1 MDVMLI
7 FDVVIAIFGVY
18 MIGAALKMKKTGKIS
33 SAVITAEE
41 IARCRKTKEFI
52 AFIYWKEAVFGALI
66 IAVGVLGIINDKVVS
81 LGAFN
86 VVELFN
92 LPGGISVV
100 PVPAAQGKGTVFIKD
115 SPNHQMAFTGTSH
128 CDDMMSKTGRYL
140 RYEKNTG
147 SR

>member
-41 IARCRKTKEFI
+41 IARCRNTKGFI
-52 AFIYWKEAVFGALI
+52 AFIYWKEAVFGAVI
-66 IAVGVLGIINDKVVS
+66 IAVGILGIINDKVVS

-86 VVELFN
+86 VVELLIF
-92 LPGGISVV
+92 L
-100 PVPAAQGKGTVFIKD
+100 AAFLWFQ
-115 SPNHQMAFTGTSH
+115 SQ
-128 CDDMMSKTGRYL
+128 L
-140 RYEKNTG
+140 RKAREQFL
-147 SR
+147 

>member
-86 VVELFN
+86 VVEL
-92 LPGGISVV
+92 PGGISVV

>member
-86 VVELFN
+86 VVELLIFLAAFLCSSPSCARQGN
-92 LPGGISVV
+92 SFYKRFSESSDGIHRNV
-100 PVPAAQGKGTVFIKD
+100 TLR
-115 SPNHQMAFTGTSH
+115 
-128 CDDMMSKTGRYL
+128 RYDV
-140 RYEKNTG
+140 KNREV
-147 SR
+147 SAL

>member
-33 SAVITAEE
+33 SAVITAGE
-41 IARCRKTKEFI
+41 IERCRTTKEFI

-86 VVELFN
+86 VVELLIF
-92 LPGGISVV
+92 L
-100 PVPAAQGKGTVFIKD
+100 AAFLWFQ
-115 SPNHQMAFTGTSH
+115 SQ
-128 CDDMMSKTGRYL
+128 L
-140 RYEKNTG
+140 RKAREQFL
-147 SR
+147 

>member
-18 MIGAALKMKKTGKIS
+18 MIAAALKMKKTGKIS

-52 AFIYWKEAVFGALI
+52 AFIYWKEAVFALI

-86 VVELFN
+86 VVELLIF
-92 LPGGISVV
+92 L
-100 PVPAAQGKGTVFIKD
+100 AAFLWFQ
-115 SPNHQMAFTGTSH
+115 SQ
-128 CDDMMSKTGRYL
+128 L
-140 RYEKNTG
+140 RKAREQFL
-147 SR
+147 

>member
-33 SAVITAEE
+33 SAEE

-86 VVELFN
+86 VVELLIF
-92 LPGGISVV
+92 L
-100 PVPAAQGKGTVFIKD
+100 AAFLWFQ
-115 SPNHQMAFTGTSH
+115 SQ
-128 CDDMMSKTGRYL
+128 L
-140 RYEKNTG
+140 RKAREQFL
-147 SR
+147 

>member
-18 MIGAALKMKKTGKIS
+18 MLDRMVS
-33 SAVITAEE
+33 NAVITAEE

-86 VVELFN
+86 VVELLIF
-92 LPGGISVV
+92 L
-100 PVPAAQGKGTVFIKD
+100 AAFLWFQ
-115 SPNHQMAFTGTSH
+115 SQ
-128 CDDMMSKTGRYL
+128 L
-140 RYEKNTG
+140 RKAREQFL
-147 SR
+147 

>member
-18 MIGAALKMKKTGKIS
+18 MIAAALKMKKTGKIS

-66 IAVGVLGIINDKVVS
+66 IADKVVS

-86 VVELFN
+86 VVELLIF
-92 LPGGISVV
+92 L
-100 PVPAAQGKGTVFIKD
+100 AAFLWFQ
-115 SPNHQMAFTGTSH
+115 SQ
-128 CDDMMSKTGRYL
+128 L
-140 RYEKNTG
+140 RKAREQFL
-147 SR
+147 

>member
-52 AFIYWKEAVFGALI
+52 TFI
-66 IAVGVLGIINDKVVS
+66 
-81 LGAFN
+81 
-86 VVELFN
+86 
-92 LPGGISVV
+92 
-100 PVPAAQGKGTVFIKD
+100 
-115 SPNHQMAFTGTSH
+115 
-128 CDDMMSKTGRYL
+128 
-140 RYEKNTG
+140 
-147 SR
+147 

>member
-18 MIGAALKMKKTGKIS
+18 MIAAALKMKKTGKIS

-86 VVELFN
+86 VVELLIF
-92 LPGGISVV
+92 LV
-100 PVPAAQGKGTVFIKD
+100 
-115 SPNHQMAFTGTSH
+115 AFLWFQSQ
-128 CDDMMSKTGRYL
+128 L
-140 RYEKNTG
+140 RKAREQFL
-147 SR
+147 

>member
-7 FDVVIAIFGVY
+7 FDVVIVIFGVY

-33 SAVITAEE
+33 SVVITAEE

-66 IAVGVLGIINDKVVS
+66 DKVVS

-86 VVELFN
+86 VVELLIF
-92 LPGGISVV
+92 L
-100 PVPAAQGKGTVFIKD
+100 AAFLWFQ
-115 SPNHQMAFTGTSH
+115 SQ
-128 CDDMMSKTGRYL
+128 L
-140 RYEKNTG
+140 RKAREQFL
-147 SR
+147 

>member
-33 SAVITAEE
+33 SAVITEE

-86 VVELFN
+86 VVELLIF
-92 LPGGISVV
+92 L
-100 PVPAAQGKGTVFIKD
+100 AAFLWFQ
-115 SPNHQMAFTGTSH
+115 SQ
-128 CDDMMSKTGRYL
+128 L
-140 RYEKNTG
+140 RKAREQFL
-147 SR
+147 

>member
-52 AFIYWKEAVFGALI
+52 ASIYWKEAVFGALI

-86 VVELFN
+86 VVELLIF
-92 LPGGISVV
+92 L
-100 PVPAAQGKGTVFIKD
+100 AAFLWFQ
-115 SPNHQMAFTGTSH
+115 SQ
-128 CDDMMSKTGRYL
+128 L
-140 RYEKNTG
+140 RKAREQFL
-147 SR
+147 

>member
-41 IARCRKTKEFI
+41 IARCRKTKELI

-86 VVELFN
+86 VVELLIFLAAF
-92 LPGGISVV
+92 LPLPRSRHMIRMLILLSFHPSV
-100 PVPAAQGKGTVFIKD
+100 
-115 SPNHQMAFTGTSH
+115 
-128 CDDMMSKTGRYL
+128 L
-140 RYEKNTG
+140 RH
-147 SR
+147 S

>member
-86 VVELFN
+86 VVELLIF
-92 LPGGISVV
+92 LAAFL